1 MIGALEW
8 IGEQLTTSDISW
20 KMELSEEK
28 MAKAEDTRMNGERI
42 GSGLLNGQAS
52 GKGWLTL
59 NIIPLIRDLIQFER
73 NGKGDC
79 SIQEVEKTVD

>member
-1 MIGALEW
+1 V
-8 IGEQLTTSDISW
+8 
-20 KMELSEEK
+20 ELSEEK

-59 NIIPLIRDLIQFER
+59 NIIPLIRDLIQFSR